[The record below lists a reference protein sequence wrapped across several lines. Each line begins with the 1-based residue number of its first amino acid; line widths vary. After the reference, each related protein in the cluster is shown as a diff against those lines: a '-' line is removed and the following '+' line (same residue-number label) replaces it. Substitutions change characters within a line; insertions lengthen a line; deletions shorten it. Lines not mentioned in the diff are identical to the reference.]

1 MADNPKQKKDKRPI
15 VCGTDFSAT
24 AKEAV
29 DIAAEIAR
37 RLDVSLLLL
46 HVQEFRGLAVAD
58 PGLFEQVVSQNRDE
72 LHREAERIRKLGTN
86 VEGKVLSGSVFNELV
101 DAAAEANARLMVVG
115 AVGHGIARR
124 LLVGSVAERVA
135 ETATIPS
142 LVIRP
147 GSKLA
152 SWMRGEHTLKVL
164 VGYDFSGAGDAALRW
179 LNEMQNLG
187 ECEIS
192 VVHLDWPPEEAH
204 RVGYHGPLPLTENP
218 EPIQNLLERDLSE
231 RVAMVLPP
239 EKVTIT
245 VNPGWGR
252 TDAYLFELA
261 HQQKSDLL
269 VVGTHRRHGLGRLR
283 FGSVSR
289 GVLHHS
295 TITVAVVPPGDEPKQ
310 PATPKLRRVLV
321 ATDFSDLGNK
331 AVSYGS
337 AVLQRGGTLKLIH
350 VIEPA
355 SVAAKTKNK
364 PRPAKGNPKLA
375 SQLHALVPADARERV
390 DIEEEIIEN
399 ADAAEAIAQ
408 EAERFRADAICL
420 GSHGRTGLAKT
431 FLGSVAQGVMAKTTR
446 PVLIVRADKE

>member
-1 MADNPKQKKDKRPI
+1 MAENSKQKKDNRPI

-24 AKEAV
+24 ATEAV
-29 DIAAEIAR
+29 DIAAEMAR
-37 RLDVSLLLL
+37 HLDVKLLLL

-58 PGLFEQVVSQNRDE
+58 PGLFEQVVSNNRDE
-72 LHREAERIRKLGTN
+72 LHREAERLRKVGTD

-101 DAAAEANARLMVVG
+101 DAATEANARLMVVG
-115 AVGHGIARR
+115 AIGHGIARR
-124 LLVGSVAERVA
+124 LLIGSVAERVA
-135 ETATIPS
+135 ETAAIPS

-152 SWMRGEHTLKVL
+152 SWIRGEHTLKVL
-164 VGYDFSGAGDAALRW
+164 IGYDFSNAGDAALRW

-187 ECEIS
+187 KCEIS

-204 RVGYHGPLPLTENP
+204 RVGYHGPLPLTQNP
-218 EPIQNLLERDLSE
+218 EQIQNLLERDLSE

-261 HQQKSDLL
+261 HREKADLL
-269 VVGTHRRHGLGRLR
+269 VVGTHRRRGLGRLR

-289 GVLHHS
+289 AVLHHS
-295 TITVAVVPPGDEPKQ
+295 TITVAVVPPGEEHKQ
-310 PATPKLRRVLV
+310 AATPKLQRVLV

-331 AVSYGS
+331 AVSYGC

-355 SVAAKTKNK
+355 GIAKMKNK
-364 PRPAKGNPKLA
+364 PRPAKRNPKLA
-375 SQLHALVPADARERV
+375 SQLHALVPADARGRV
-390 DIEEEIIEN
+390 DIEEDIIEN